1 MAKKIDN
8 WRIFIKTTTDDKE
21 EQRQV
26 KAIHDYIKGGVHNP
40 DFKMTLVGYSAEWG
54 NVIETSTIV
63 LMSSTKSG
71 VHFKTYSG
79 SVYTANPKDFLGIFR
94 HTVHGDMRVE

>member
-1 MAKKIDN
+1 MAKKVDN
-8 WRIFIKTTTDDKE
+8 WRIFIKTTTNEQE

-26 KAIHDYIKGGVHNP
+26 KAIHDCIKGNVLDP
-40 DFKMTLVGYSAEWG
+40 DFSMTLVGYSAEWG

-63 LMSSTKSG
+63 QMSGTKGS

-79 SVYTANPKDFLGIFR
+79 SIYTADPKDFLGVFC
-94 HTVHGDMRVE
+94 HTVHGDLKVD